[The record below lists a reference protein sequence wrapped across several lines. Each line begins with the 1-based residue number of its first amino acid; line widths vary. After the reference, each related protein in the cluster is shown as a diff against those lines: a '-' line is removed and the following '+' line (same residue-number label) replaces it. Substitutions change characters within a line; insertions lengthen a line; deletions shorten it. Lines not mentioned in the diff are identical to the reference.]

1 MRRPDFGAHEHFV
14 APDSGGPDSVAHLA
28 LVLVNLRGVDVA
40 IAKLERL
47 LHQACAGSSEQLPR
61 AKPDR
66 RDFCAASLNEL
77 HHGLSRKLAKGK
89 REKHVRLHYVPRRSR
104 CQSCWLGMEPLEQS
118 PWSRALGVETFGM
131 EPW

>member
-1 MRRPDFGAHEHFV
+1 MRRPDFGGHEHFV

-47 LHQACAGSSEQLPR
+47 LHQACAGSSAQLPR

-77 HHGLSRKLAKGK
+77 HHGLSTKLAKGK
-89 REKHVRLHYVPRRSR
+89 STCVSIISRGDRAANHV
-104 CQSCWLGMEPLEQS
+104 GLEWS
-118 PWSRALGVETFGM
+118 LWSRSLGVETFGM
-131 EPW
+131 EP